1 MHLTLK
7 ITVSGRVQGVGFRP
21 FIFSNAKKHKING
34 TVQNNMN
41 GVFIVAQAE
50 KENLDKFLY
59 AIKSEPPRLSR
70 IDEILVNEIE
80 SSLFL
85 DFTIIPSERTGK
97 SSLVIPVDSA
107 ICPDCI
113 REMKD
118 TENFRY
124 QYPFINCTQCGP
136 RYTII
141 EELPYDRPYTVMKD
155 FNMCEKCADEYE
167 NPLNRRHHAQPIACD
182 SCGPELIL
190 MSMEGKKIANK
201 NNAINRVKRFLS
213 EGSIVAIKGLGGY
226 HLACDAHNEIAI
238 NNLRKRKKRLS
249 RPLAVMASNMEIV
262 KKICHVNIDE
272 KDILNSP
279 EAPIVVLKQIL
290 NNGLPN
296 LLAPNMN
303 TLGVMMP
310 YTPIHYL
317 LFDDNILDLLVMTSA
332 NPSGLPILYKDE
344 QALTYLDGIADYI
357 LTTNREILH
366 PLDDSVLQI
375 NNNSFSLFRRSRG
388 FVPDPIKTTQNVH
401 EIVALGGQ
409 QKNVFS
415 LGRNNQ
421 IFLGPHIGDL
431 DNIEVKEFFKSE
443 YNHLMKWM
451 GTKNKIIA
459 IDKHPLYATR
469 EIAEELDGEIVEIQH
484 HHAHL
489 VSCMEDNN
497 VNEPSFGIILDGTG
511 YGEDGNIWGFE
522 ILYGNAKSYKRMAHL
537 KYTPLPGNEKAIKEP
552 WRNAVGMLIGYLGDE
567 GKTLSKKIF
576 MDKEYEIDIIDNM
589 IKRNINSPLAG
600 TCGRLFDAIS
610 AILSVCNNAT
620 YDGEPAILLSEMMYN
635 TNDITS
641 HYMYDIIKDDVNQL
655 ELNLSTTMLEI
666 IDDYFSGNETV
677 DIVQMFHNTI
687 IDACAELI
695 CIISKEHS
703 DFSNNVMLSGGSF
716 LNKYLIEELEEKLRS
731 RGFKVFT
738 HQKVPCSDGGIAF
751 GQIIIAA
758 NNLK

>member
-415 LGRNNQ
+415 LGRHNQ

-522 ILYGNAKSYKRMAHL
+522 VLYGNAKSYKRMAHL

-655 ELNLSTTMLEI
+655 ELNLSTTMLGI

-716 LNKYLIEELEEKLRS
+716 LNKYLIEELEDKLKS